1 MRRTPPPTVFNQ
13 STDDFS
19 NVTQRKKST
28 NADSANSM
36 APLMKE
42 IKSMFADLERRQDA
56 KFESLK
62 TVVSEIKEQTSEI
75 QKSIDFMSEKY
86 DQVVERMNVMQTKM
100 DENRDYIKSL
110 ESKIENLERGA
121 RARSIELKNI
131 PKLHEENKQNLRE
144 TVLKIGTIIDYNIKE
159 SDISNIFRM
168 KNKRDTN
175 SPATIVVDFVSAYSK
190 DAMIKMSRDYNK
202 KNQSKKLN
210 TSLLGI
216 EGSARPVFI
225 TEHLTYASSRLY
237 YLTRV
242 LVKDKGYSHCWTYNG
257 QVYVRKK
264 EGAPSIRIENETR
277 LLTLRNEQ

>member
-1 MRRTPPPTVFNQ
+1 MRRSPPQTLFDQ
-13 STDDFS
+13 SADNFS
-19 NVTQRKKST
+19 NITQRKKSI
-28 NADSANSM
+28 NADSENSM

-86 DQVVERMNVMQTKM
+86 DQVVERMNVMETEM

-110 ESKIENLERGA
+110 ESKIEILERGA
-121 RARSIELKNI
+121 RARSIEIKNI
-131 PKLHEENKQNLRE
+131 PKLHEENNQNLRE
-144 TVLKIGTIIDYNIKE
+144 TVMKIGTLIDYTIKE

-168 KNKRDTN
+168 KYKRDNN

-202 KNQSKKLN
+202 KNLSKKLN

-216 EGSARPVFI
+216 AGPARPVFI
-225 TEHLTYASSRLY
+225 TEHLTYACNRLY
-237 YLTRV
+237 YLARM
-242 LVKDKGYSHCWTYNG
+242 LVKDKGYSYCWTYNG
-257 QVYVRKK
+257 QVYVRKR

-277 LLTLRNEQ
+277 LVTLRNEQ